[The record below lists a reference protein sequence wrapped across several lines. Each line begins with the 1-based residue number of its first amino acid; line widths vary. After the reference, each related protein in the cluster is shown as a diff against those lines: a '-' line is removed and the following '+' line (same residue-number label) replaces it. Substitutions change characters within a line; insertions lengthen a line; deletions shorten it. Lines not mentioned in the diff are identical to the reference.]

1 MQLNIT
7 NMAKIKYC
15 HYCAAD
21 TTFQVNRCGRCK
33 KANTHK
39 NNNSRWDRV
48 KLKELK
54 SLHDNSRNNEYN

>member
-1 MQLNIT
+1 
-7 NMAKIKYC
+7 MARIKYC

-39 NNNSRWDRV
+39 NNNSRWDRL

-54 SLHDNSRNNEYN
+54 TSYDGT

>member
-1 MQLNIT
+1 MRKIGGIEKPRGND
-7 NMAKIKYC
+7 MARIKYC
-15 HYCAAD
+15 HYCAAA
-21 TTFQVNRCGRCK
+21 TTFQGNRCGRCK

-54 SLHDNSRNNEYN
+54 EI